1 MRGEEGGIRGVVGAI
16 ESDQEG
22 VGVSETTGV
31 SDLIV
36 DVDGLCFSS
45 GEAVVGVVGGIKGP
59 GTIGVDGQTSNA
71 SGGSIDGDAIRAS
84 DGGRSEGEGGGFGIT
99 GTVSSLLVDV
109 SGSQLTGDGAVA
121 LCGELIRREGRLRG
135 VVDGNDIEADGV

>member
-1 MRGEEGGIRGVVGAI
+1 MSWPVADNRSIFCRRLRGEEGGIRGVVGAV
-16 ESDQEG
+16 EGDLEG

-84 DGGRSEGEGGGFGIT
+84 DGGRSEGEGGGFGMNRQQP
-99 GTVSSLLVDV
+99 SCQCQSMSAD
-109 SGSQLTGDGAVA
+109 
-121 LCGELIRREGRLRG
+121 RRWRCCPLR
-135 VVDGNDIEADGV
+135 